1 MDFSQGIFIGV
12 IAILTT
18 MLVFLGVQVFILL
31 RDLRQSLKKVNNIL
45 EETEVILESVKNP
58 LVNLSHVL
66 TGLHT
71 TGEILGKLFGSRK
84 ARETTKTIAQK
95 GKKVLEKVGELSDE
109 LEFEN
114 KANGEVDEEVDGETN
129 GEKEVHK
136 PFFEFRTPRLFR
148 GIPKRR

>member
-1 MDFSQGIFIGV
+1 MDFSQGILIGV
-12 IAILTT
+12 ITILTG
-18 MLVFLGVQVFILL
+18 MLVFLGVQVFKVL
-31 RDLRQSLKKVNNIL
+31 RELRASLQRVNNIL
-45 EETEVILESVKNP
+45 EETEIILESVRNP

-71 TGEILGKLFGSRK
+71 TGEILGKIFGSRK

-95 GKKVLEKVGELSDE
+95 GKKALEKVEELSEE

-114 KANGEVDEEVDGETN
+114 KNGEER
-129 GEKEVHK
+129 
-136 PFFEFRTPRLFR
+136 PRFFK

>member
-1 MDFSQGIFIGV
+1 MDFSQGILIGV
-12 IAILTT
+12 ITILTG
-18 MLVFLGVQVFILL
+18 MLVFLGVQVFKVLQ
-31 RDLRQSLKKVNNIL
+31 DLRASLKKVNNIL
-45 EETEVILESVKNP
+45 EETEVILESVRNP

-95 GKKVLEKVGELSDE
+95 GKKVLEKVEELNEE

-114 KANGEVDEEVDGETN
+114 KNSEEANEETN